1 MRINQPEAFILTAL
15 TNHRM
20 LHPPVCGPGE
30 LEARQAGFLT
40 FPQLLAPGLGPR
52 GEVECLWDLVVRPN
66 KQINFQVRQMRLD
79 RFDEVIPI

>member
-1 MRINQPEAFILTAL
+1 MTSL

-20 LHPPVCGPGE
+20 LHPPVCGPRE

-40 FPQLLAPGLGPR
+40 FPQLLGPGLGPR

-66 KQINFQVRQMRLD
+66 KQISFQVRQMRIYLL
-79 RFDEVIPI
+79 DEVIVSL